1 VIKTI
6 TCIIAACDICGT
18 TPYGLNDGD
27 THFEPGRED
36 DALTEAENCDWW
48 TDEVNQL
55 VLCDKRDELHLAKA
69 RKVAAIL
76 NPDALI
82 TFLTYW
88 PELDEQGRS
97 EQELRAAWAATPPP
111 DAEQDAPRPD
121 QP

>member
-6 TCIIAACDICGT
+6 TCIVAACDICAAQ
-18 TPYGLNDGD
+18 PPGLNDGE

-36 DALTEAENCDWW
+36 DALAEAENCDWW

-69 RKVAAIL
+69 RHIAATL
-76 NPDALI
+76 SADVLI

-88 PELDEQGRS
+88 PETDEQGRT
-97 EQELRAAWAATPPP
+97 EQELHAALRETP
-111 DAEQDAPRPD
+111 
-121 QP
+121 